1 MNALTWLVSHLS
13 VIGWPAIGIFIWK
26 ASSKVRAYS
35 DRFCKAEETIE
46 LLSTNHLPHIQA
58 ELEKINSG
66 LEIGFTKMS
75 DGMANLSRDLLI
87 LLSNKD

>member
-1 MNALTWLVSHLS
+1 MNFLTWILSHLS

-26 ASSKVRAYS
+26 TSSKVKAYS
-35 DRFCKAEETIE
+35 DRFSKAEETIE
-46 LLSTNHLPHIQA
+46 LLATNHLPHIQT
-58 ELEKINSG
+58 ELEKLNNGID
-66 LEIGFTKMS
+66 IGFTKMA